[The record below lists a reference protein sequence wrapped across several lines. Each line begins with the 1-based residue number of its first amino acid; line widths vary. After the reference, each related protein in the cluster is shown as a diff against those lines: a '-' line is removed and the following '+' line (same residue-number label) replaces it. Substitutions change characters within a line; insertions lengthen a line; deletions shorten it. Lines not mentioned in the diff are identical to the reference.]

1 MQNFRTRI
9 SERKAE
15 ILFIRRF
22 LEIRLMSYAVN
33 MFKNEHSSLL
43 GVMEQSA
50 TVKTLA
56 IHIHPE

>member
-1 MQNFRTRI
+1 VRGELR
-9 SERKAE
+9 
-15 ILFIRRF
+15 ILFIRRY

-50 TVKTLA
+50 TAKTLA